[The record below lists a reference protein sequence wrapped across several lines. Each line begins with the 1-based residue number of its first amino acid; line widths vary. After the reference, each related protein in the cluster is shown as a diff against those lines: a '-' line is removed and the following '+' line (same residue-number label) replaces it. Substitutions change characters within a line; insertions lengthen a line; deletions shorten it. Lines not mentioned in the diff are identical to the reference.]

1 MPKNT
6 IPQLIDT
13 VRPNLPTVA
22 KWSRRSVWVARLWQQ
37 GTSQPKARDRARLV
51 KAVRKHA
58 KELLT
63 LAGKVE
69 REGKGQPGGQ

>member
-22 KWSRRSVWVARLWQQ
+22 KWSRRSVWVVRLWQQ
-37 GTSQPKARDRARLV
+37 GTSQPKARDRARLL

-58 KELLT
+58 KDLLT
-63 LAGKVE
+63 LAAKVE
-69 REGKGQPGGQ
+69 HEGKTPRRGR